1 MTATRSL
8 PPAARNRRL
17 GPRPLQVHLAM
28 ALSTWLMSRAAWPI
42 WNNGSAPWS
51 NEEAVAALRKALAKV
66 DPDAF
71 AAALDGEV
79 RTRTLRLLR
88 AVEAYQTHPYRRS
101 LKDPPALWREGTTRL
116 LDYGVGPA
124 DAPTLLVVPSLINR
138 GYVLDLSEDCSLL
151 RFLALQ
157 GFRPLLVD
165 WDRPGDGERDFT
177 LTDYI
182 AGRLE
187 AALDIALAE
196 ARGPVFAIGYCM
208 GGLLALGLALRR
220 QRDLAGLVLMATP
233 WDFHAGQAVQA
244 RFLAD
249 LAPALGLLMDGLGE
263 LPVDHIQMLFAML
276 DPALVP
282 RKFLAFEQLAPEDPK
297 AAAFVALEDWLNDGV
312 PLAASV
318 ARECL
323 AGWYGRNTTANGA
336 WRLAGRTVDPRQL
349 DLPALSIIPEADRIV
364 PPESARA
371 LADLL
376 PRGEMMTPALGH
388 IGMVVSGRAREEL
401 WTPLAAWLRKK
412 S

>member
-1 MTATRSL
+1 MTATQSL
-8 PPAARNRRL
+8 PAAAQQRRQ

-42 WNNGSAPWS
+42 WSNGSASWS
-51 NEEAVAALRKALAKV
+51 NEEAVAALKQALAKV

-71 AAALDGEV
+71 AAALDSEV
-79 RTRTLRLLR
+79 RARTLRLLR
-88 AVEAYQTHPYRRS
+88 AVEAYQAHPYRRS

-116 LDYGVGPA
+116 LDYGVEA
-124 DAPTLLVVPSLINR
+124 AEAPTLLVVPSLINR

-151 RFLALQ
+151 RFLATQ

-165 WDRPGDGERDFT
+165 WDRPGDVERGFT

-182 AGRLE
+182 AGRLDGCLD
-187 AALDIALAE
+187 AALSHAK
-196 ARGPVFAIGYCM
+196 GPVFAVGYCM

-244 RFLAD
+244 RFLGD
-249 LAPALGLLMDGLGE
+249 LALPLGLLMDGLGE
-263 LPVDHIQMLFAML
+263 LPVDNIQLLFAMM
-276 DPALVP
+276 DPALVV
-282 RKFLAFEQLAPEDPK
+282 RKFLAFERLSSDDPK

-312 PLAASV
+312 PLAAPV

-323 AGWYGRNTTANGA
+323 TGWYGHNTTANGE
-336 WRLAGRTVDPRQL
+336 WRLAGRPVDPRQL

-364 PPESARA
+364 PPQSAQA

-376 PRGEMMTPALGH
+376 PRGEVMAPPLGH
-388 IGMVVSGRAREEL
+388 IGMVVSSRARDEL
-401 WTPLAAWLRKK
+401 WAPLAKWLQKMA
-412 S
+412 